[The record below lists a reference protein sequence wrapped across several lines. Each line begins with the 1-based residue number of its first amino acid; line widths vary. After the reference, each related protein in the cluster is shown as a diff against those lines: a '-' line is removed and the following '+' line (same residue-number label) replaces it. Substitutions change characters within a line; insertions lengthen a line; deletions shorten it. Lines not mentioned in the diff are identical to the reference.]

1 MVPLLTARIVYRTI
15 PAQITTIAEKW
26 NPANLSSPLRT
37 YLYSVVAED
46 NSALYQPNLYDPRLP
61 LEDEGKWEEAVSKR
75 PGPNYVPSLVRGFWE
90 LGKRAQRQREFIEKC
105 NIRLHE
111 INASLDAQLEIHSQR
126 IATRMAECRRR
137 HVVASQRTLALAAK
151 IQILRNRGYVMDNAE
166 EELGNKLRQLER
178 DMFDPSLNG
187 REQEIWARMI
197 GIRERGKRLKAE
209 MEKVV
214 RPPEVQDAS
223 LDEET
228 AKSAKKV
235 SVSNRKLEHDS
246 DECQVLDAYDVQL
259 KHLQTELQLVQQE
272 FEDWERAANS

>member
-1 MVPLLTARIVYRTI
+1 
-15 PAQITTIAEKW
+15 
-26 NPANLSSPLRT
+26 
-37 YLYSVVAED
+37 
-46 NSALYQPNLYDPRLP
+46 
-61 LEDEGKWEEAVSKR
+61 
-75 PGPNYVPSLVRGFWE
+75 
-90 LGKRAQRQREFIEKC
+90 
-105 NIRLHE
+105 
-111 INASLDAQLEIHSQR
+111 
-126 IATRMAECRRR
+126 
-137 HVVASQRTLALAAK
+137 
-151 IQILRNRGYVMDNAE
+151 MDNAE